1 LSEFISE
8 LKIIDTALDVAAAT
22 PFFRKCF
29 EHEYNDMLD
38 EAVERHIETEIAESI
53 LANDLSGRKLRSA
66 WIDGKLRGTAVGV
79 QRDTHFFVWGMYVD
93 PDFLRKGIGTRLL
106 SDLCKGL
113 PVGIVIS
120 VQVLDESIGALRFYS
135 SMGFEPVTSDDVEVF
150 PHVFRRAKILN
161 CRMEKIGRVDK
172 TD

>member
-1 LSEFISE
+1 
-8 LKIIDTALDVAAAT
+8 
-22 PFFRKCF
+22 
-29 EHEYNDMLD
+29 MLD
-38 EAVERHIETEIAESI
+38 EALECYIETEISESI

-79 QRDTHFFVWGMYVD
+79 QRDTYFFVWGMYVD

-113 PVGIVIS
+113 PAGIVIS
-120 VQVLDESIGALRFYS
+120 VRVLDESVGALRFYS
-135 SMGFEPVTSDDVEVF
+135 SMGFETVTSDHVEVF
-150 PHVFRRAKILN
+150 PNVFRGAKILN
-161 CRMEKIGRVDK
+161 CKIENIGRLDK

>member
-1 LSEFISE
+1 MSEFILE
-8 LKIIDTALDVAAAT
+8 LQIFETTPDMAAAT
-22 PFFRKCF
+22 HFFRKCF
-29 EHEYNDMLD
+29 EHEYHDMLD
-38 EAVERHIETEIAESI
+38 EALECYIETESSESI

-79 QRDTHFFVWGMYVD
+79 QRGTYFFVWGMYVD

-161 CRMEKIGRVDK
+161 CRMENMGRVAK

>member
-1 LSEFISE
+1 MSELILE
-8 LKIIDTALDVAAAT
+8 LKIVETAPDMAAAM

-29 EHEYNDMLD
+29 EHEYYDMLD
-38 EAVERHIETEIAESI
+38 ESVECYIQTEISESI

-79 QRDTHFFVWGMYVD
+79 QRDTYFFVWGMYVD

-106 SDLCKGL
+106 SDLCNGL
-113 PVGIVIS
+113 PVGIIIS
-120 VQVLDESIGALRFYS
+120 VQVLDESIGALKFYS

-150 PHVFRRAKILN
+150 PNVFKRAKILN
-161 CRMEKIGRVDK
+161 CRIENMGRVDK